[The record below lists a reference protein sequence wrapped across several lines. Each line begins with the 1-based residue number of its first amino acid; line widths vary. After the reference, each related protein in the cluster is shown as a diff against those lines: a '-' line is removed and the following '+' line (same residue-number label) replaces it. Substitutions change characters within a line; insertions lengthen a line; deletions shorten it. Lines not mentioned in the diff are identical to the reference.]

1 MRKQRLIE
9 GMNNSTRIRFI
20 VDGVGMYCRISDV
33 ENFATYSAQQAVITA
48 LQNLQAHSR
57 ELAFATCKAQPT
69 GWGTNSVFAGV
80 QHNVQVDLL
89 KD

>member
-48 LQNLQAHSR
+48 LQNLQAQR
-57 ELAFATCKAQPT
+57 ELAFTMCKQQPT
-69 GWGTNSVFAGV
+69 GWGTNSIFAGK

-89 KD
+89 KA

>member
-9 GMNNSTRIRFI
+9 GLNNSQKIRFI

-33 ENFATYSAQQAVITA
+33 ENFATVSAQQAVITA
-48 LQNLQAHSR
+48 LQNLQAQR
-57 ELAFATCKAQPT
+57 ELAFSRCKPQPT
-69 GWGTNSVFAGV
+69 GWGTNSIFAGK
-80 QHNVQVDLL
+80 QHDVQVDLL

>member
-1 MRKQRLIE
+1 MRKQRLIH
-9 GMNNSTRIRFI
+9 GLNNSQKIRFI

-48 LQNLQAHSR
+48 LQNLQAQR
-57 ELAFATCKAQPT
+57 ELAFTMCRQQPT
-69 GWGTNSVFAGV
+69 GWGTNSIFAGK

-89 KD
+89 KA

>member
-48 LQNLQAHSR
+48 QQNLQNIR

>member
-1 MRKQRLIE
+1 MRKQRLIQ
-9 GMNNSTRIRFI
+9 GLNNSQKIRFI

-48 LQNLQAHSR
+48 LQNLQAQR
-57 ELAFATCKAQPT
+57 ELAFTMCKRQPT
-69 GWGTNSVFAGV
+69 GWGTNSIFAGR

-89 KD
+89 KA

>member
-20 VDGVGMYCRISDV
+20 VDNVGMYCKISDI

-48 LQNLQAHSR
+48 LQNLQAQR
-57 ELAFATCKAQPT
+57 ELAFTMCKQQPT
-69 GWGTNSVFAGV
+69 GWGTNSIFAGK

-89 KD
+89 KA

>member
-9 GMNNSTRIRFI
+9 GLNNSQKIRFI

-33 ENFATYSAQQAVITA
+33 DNFATYSAQQAVITA
-48 LQNLQAHSR
+48 LQNLQAQR
-57 ELAFATCKAQPT
+57 ELAFRMCKQQPT
-69 GWGTNSVFAGV
+69 GWGTNSIFAGK

>member
-9 GMNNSTRIRFI
+9 GLNNSQKIRFI
-20 VDGVGMYCRISDV
+20 VDNVGMYCRISDV

-48 LQNLQAHSR
+48 LRNLQAQR
-57 ELAFATCKAQPT
+57 ELAFTMCKPQPT
-69 GWGTNSVFAGV
+69 GWGTNSVFAGK